1 MLSVVTEKDVGRET
15 RLECQ
20 LEEVVL
26 RGHWRWSSSDIIMQ
40 RSLINTCA
48 YLPVI
53 KIGNE
58 HWETS

>member
-1 MLSVVTEKDVGRET
+1 MTEEDVGRET

-26 RGHWRWSSSDIIMQ
+26 RGHWRRSSSDIIMQ

-53 KIGNE
+53 KIGN
-58 HWETS
+58 